1 MLPSS
6 QSARAAAHRAL
17 EGRGGQARVEIRR
30 PPWLRIRRRGHE
42 GEGYAKLGEETKESV
57 EEAMERY
64 LGRRR
69 ELALGVLLPGA
80 RPLTRRLQRPLLE

>member
-1 MLPSS
+1 M
-6 QSARAAAHRAL
+6 
-17 EGRGGQARVEIRR
+17 GGEAEPVLGFADR
-30 PPWLRIRRRGHE
+30 PGF
-42 GEGYAKLGEETKESV
+42 GYPKLGKETKESV
-57 EEAMERY
+57 EETTERY